1 MQQNGRVV
9 VNVGY
14 VKPYKGLHEINCIMQ
29 QQLKGPQKVY
39 SFSVHGINNYIFL
52 KMKCILLCVYL

>member
-9 VNVGY
+9 VNVEY
-14 VKPYKGLHEINCIMQ
+14 VKPYKGLHEIHCIMQ

-39 SFSVHGINNYIFL
+39 SFLHAWN
-52 KMKCILLCVYL
+52 K